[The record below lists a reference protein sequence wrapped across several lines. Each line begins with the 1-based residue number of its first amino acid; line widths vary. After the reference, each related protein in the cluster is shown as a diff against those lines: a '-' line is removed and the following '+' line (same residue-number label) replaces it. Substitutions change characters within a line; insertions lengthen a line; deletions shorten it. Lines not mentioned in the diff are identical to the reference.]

1 MNQHKNDEIDL
12 IYFFSKLKKTLRG
25 WVKLFF
31 KIIDHL
37 IRNWKIISVLI
48 VLGII
53 LGYFAQQNY
62 KPAQKAT
69 ALIRVNFDAVD
80 YVYSEIDLLNEKHNM
95 IKKDLELKIDD
106 ELKIFFNLQDQNYE
120 DY

>member
-12 IYFFSKLKKTLRG
+12 IYFFSKLKNTLRG

-80 YVYSEIDLLNEKHNM
+80 YVYSEIDLLNEKVKEN
-95 IKKDLELKIDD
+95 DS
-106 ELKIFFNLQDQNYE
+106 IFLQILD
-120 DY
+120 